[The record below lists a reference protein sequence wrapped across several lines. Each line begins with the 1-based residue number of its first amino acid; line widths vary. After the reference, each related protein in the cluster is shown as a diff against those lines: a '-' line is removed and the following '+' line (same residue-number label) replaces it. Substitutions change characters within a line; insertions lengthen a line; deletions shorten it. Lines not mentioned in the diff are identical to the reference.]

1 MPKVVI
7 YCLAEDWDGIYV
19 DGLLHS
25 GTDGLTAC
33 DLVRILVEE
42 GLLKEGDVTFKD
54 KEKDVGAL
62 DDIVCTTGEF
72 PETWPPT

>member
-7 YCLAEDWDGIYV
+7 YCLVEDWDGIYV
-19 DGLLHS
+19 DGKLLG

-33 DLVRILVEE
+33 DLVGMLEE
-42 GLLKEGDVTFKD
+42 IGLLKKGDVVFKD

-62 DDIVCTTGEF
+62 DDIVSSTGAF
-72 PETWPPT
+72 PEEWPPT